1 MHPDLI
7 QDFSL
12 EGRAAVITGGAS
24 GIGRETARVLAQAGA
39 KVMLAD
45 VNEDG
50 LSEAAGLVTQL
61 GGVAATRKVDVSKKA
76 ETDALADAAVR
87 ELGRVDIWVNDAGIL
102 GGGMILEVD
111 EARFDEVF
119 GVNLKGVY
127 WGIAA
132 AGRVMRSQGRGSII
146 SVSSGA
152 IDVPIP
158 NLSLYAMTKA
168 SVAMVTRTA
177 GKEFAEYGIRV
188 NAIAPGWI
196 ETPMVA
202 YHYKDE
208 AGEIDEQRRQAFV
221 DNMAKTIPLGIT
233 GKPRDIALAALYLAA
248 DASRFVTGQMLRP
261 NGGVAMP

>member
-1 MHPDLI
+1 MHPDLV

-12 EGRAAVITGGAS
+12 EGRTAVITGGAS

-39 KVMLAD
+39 RIMLAD
-45 VNEDG
+45 VNDDG
-50 LSEAAGLVTQL
+50 LSESAGLVSQL

-76 ETDALADAAVR
+76 EIDALADAAVR
-87 ELGRVDIWVNDAGIL
+87 ELGQVDIWVNAAGIL

-111 EARFDEVF
+111 EARFDQVF

-132 AGRVMRSQGRGSII
+132 AGRVMRGQGRGSII
-146 SVSSGA
+146 NVSSGA
-152 IDVPIP
+152 IDIPAP

-168 SVAMVTRTA
+168 SVAQVTRTA
-177 GKEFAEYGIRV
+177 AKEFAEYGVRV

-196 ETPMVA
+196 ETPLVA
-202 YHYKDE
+202 YHYKD
-208 AGEIDEQRRQAFV
+208 AGGRIDEKRRDEFKGA
-221 DNMAKTIPLGIT
+221 MSRSIPLGIT

-248 DASRFVTGQMLRP
+248 DASRFVTGQMMRP